1 MTNTVNNIIS
11 FVTSNPINW
20 TIVLSFTSVSIAA
33 MVAYINIYKS
43 KKHVSDDEL
52 RESNLI
58 IEMKEKSQK
67 LEEKHESLKET
78 ANILKID
85 VEKLKI
91 ETNMNIG
98 SIKDLKQ
105 DYKEILQRLD
115 DLLKQIVDS
124 LGN

>member
-98 SIKDLKQ
+98 ST
-105 DYKEILQRLD
+105 
-115 DLLKQIVDS
+115 IVPRIS
-124 LGN
+124 IRQKCEVMSGAIRSALTCG

>member
-11 FVTSNPINW
+11 SVTSNPINW

-33 MVAYINIYKS
+33 MVAYVNIYKS
-43 KKHVSDDEL
+43 KKYVSDDEL

-58 IEMKEKSQK
+58 TEMKEKSQK

-78 ANILKID
+78 ANVLRID
-85 VEKLKI
+85 VEKLKM
-91 ETNMNIG
+91 ETNMNVD

-105 DYKEILQRLD
+105 DYREIVQRLD